1 VASRRHADGG
11 AASRGLA
18 AARRTARLYW
28 LLQRASWRSA
38 LQYRLNIA
46 VTVLGGAVYH
56 GSGFA
61 FLWVLLHTVH
71 TLAGWDIGAVAF
83 LYGLRLLAHALWL
96 VAIGGITYVDRM
108 VREGEFERMLLRPAN
123 PLLQVVTNRRD
134 LMYVGDLT
142 TAVAVFGVATVVA
155 RVDWSAAAVAVT
167 VLAVLGGAL
176 IEGSVQLAVGALAFR
191 LLQSWPL
198 RLFADDTV
206 SLLSSYPHRVFGA
219 AAQRV
224 LTYVLPIAFVAY
236 LPASTLLGRTGEL
249 AVPPVLG
256 YAGPLVGA
264 GLVALA
270 YAVWSRQLQH
280 YQGVGH

>member
-1 VASRRHADGG
+1 MGRAAAGRR
-11 AASRGLA
+11 LA
-18 AARRTARLYW
+18 AARRNLRLYW

-61 FLWVLLHTVH
+61 FLWVLLHTFH
-71 TLAGWDIGAVAF
+71 TLAGWSIGPVAF
-83 LYGLRLLAHALWL
+83 LYGLRLLAHAVWL
-96 VAIGGITYVDRM
+96 VAIGGVTWVDRM
-108 VREGEFERMLLRPAN
+108 VREGEFERMLLRPVN

-134 LMYVGDLT
+134 LMYLGDLS
-142 TAVAVFGVATVVA
+142 TALAVFGVATVAA
-155 RVDWSAAAVAVT
+155 RVDWSPAAVAFL

-176 IEGSVQLAVGALAFR
+176 IEASVQLAVGALAFR
-191 LLQSWPL
+191 LLYSWPL

-206 SLLSSYPHRVFGA
+206 SMLGAYPHRVFGTA
-219 AAQRV
+219 TQR
-224 LTYVLPIAFVAY
+224 LFTYVLPVAFIAY
-236 LPASTLLGRTGEL
+236 LPASTLLHRTGEL

-264 GLVALA
+264 GLFALA
-270 YAVWSRQLQH
+270 YAGWTRQLRH

>member
-1 VASRRHADGG
+1 V
-11 AASRGLA
+11 
-18 AARRTARLYW
+18 RLYW

-46 VTVLGGAVYH
+46 VTVLGGALYH

-96 VAIGGITYVDRM
+96 VVIGGVTWVDRL
-108 VREGEFERMLLRPAN
+108 VREGEFERMLLRPVN
-123 PLLQVVTNRRD
+123 PLLQVITTRRD
-134 LMYVGDLT
+134 LMYLGDLS
-142 TAVAVFGVATVVA
+142 TALAVFGVAAVVA
-155 RVDWSAAAVAVT
+155 PVDWSPGAVGLIA
-167 VLAVLGGAL
+167 LAVLGGAL
-176 IEGSVQLAVGALAFR
+176 IEGSVQLAVGALSFR
-191 LLQSWPL
+191 LLYSWPL
-198 RLFADDTV
+198 RLFADDSV
-206 SLLSSYPHRVFGA
+206 SMLASYPHRVFGP

-224 LTYVLPIAFVAY
+224 LTYALPVAFIAY

-264 GLVALA
+264 GLFALA
-270 YAVWSRQLQH
+270 YAVWTRQLRH